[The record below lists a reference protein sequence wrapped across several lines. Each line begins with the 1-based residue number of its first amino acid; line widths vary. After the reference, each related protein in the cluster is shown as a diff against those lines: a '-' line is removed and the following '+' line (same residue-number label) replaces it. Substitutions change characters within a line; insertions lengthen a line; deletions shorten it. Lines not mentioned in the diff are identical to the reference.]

1 MAPMV
6 GAAAREPTALLVVAA
21 WREGTPPRLAARIT
35 YTVDTSRPG
44 RASVTAAGAE
54 EIAAAVNEW
63 LDQLENA
70 TDRRDA
76 PVTDE

>member
-1 MAPMV
+1 MV

-44 RASVTAAGAE
+44 RVTVTAAGVD
-54 EIAAAVNEW
+54 EIAAAVSEW
-63 LDQLENA
+63 LDQVEA
-70 TDRRDA
+70 AAGSGDA
-76 PVTDE
+76 AVTDE

>member
-1 MAPMV
+1 MA

-21 WREGTPPRLAARIT
+21 WREGTPPRIAARIT

-44 RASVTAAGAE
+44 RVSVVAAGAD
-54 EIAAAVNEW
+54 EIAAAVSEW
-63 LDQLENA
+63 LDQIETA
-70 TDRRDA
+70 AGRRDA